1 MVAQDRSRP
10 SIRKNDTVVVIAGRE
25 KGKRGKVLFVLPA
38 RDRIVVEHVNMMKK
52 HQRPTQKLRQ
62 GGIIEREASLH
73 VSNVMLV
80 CGKCDKP
87 TRIASQVL
95 ADGRR
100 ARTCRKC
107 GEIVDRS

>member
-1 MVAQDRSRP
+1 MVASRMP
-10 SIRKNDTVVVIAGRE
+10 ALRKNDTVLVIAGRE

-38 RDRIVVEHVNMMKK
+38 KERAIVEHVNMVKR

-62 GGIIEREASLH
+62 GGIIEREAPLH
-73 VSNVMLV
+73 VSNLMLV

-87 TRIASQVL
+87 TRIGVRTL

-100 ARTCRKC
+100 VRVCRRC
-107 GEIVDRS
+107 GEIVDKS